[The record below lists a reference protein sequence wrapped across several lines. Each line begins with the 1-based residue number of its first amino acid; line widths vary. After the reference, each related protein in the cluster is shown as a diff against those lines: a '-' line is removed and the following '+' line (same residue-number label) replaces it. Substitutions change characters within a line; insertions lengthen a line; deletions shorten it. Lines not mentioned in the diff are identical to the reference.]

1 LHPILFRVG
10 ATPIYTYTVL
20 MHLGLVLGLLVAMR
34 AGQRRGIRAELVVD
48 AALWMAVPALVGGR
62 IGHILPE
69 WANYAANPRLA
80 LSITRGGFAFQ
91 GVLLGGALGGAIY
104 ARRSGISLA
113 ALSDLAALGLPVGQA
128 CGWLGA
134 LMHGAN
140 YGVVSYAGWAWE
152 LPDVYGVV
160 MPRFPTQAV
169 ATVGFLGIGALL
181 LALWRRKPAPGLLFP
196 VYLLAMG
203 LLLAPL
209 ECTRGDPGWRWGAW
223 RAAQALLALE
233 AGFGLVLLVV
243 ARYHAKD
250 G

>member
-1 LHPILFRVG
+1 MHPILFRVG

-20 MHLGLVLGLLVAMR
+20 IYLGAVLGLVAAMW
-34 AGQRRGIRAELVVD
+34 AGQRRGIPPQRVMD
-48 AALWMAVPALVGGR
+48 AALWMAAPALVGGR

-69 WANYAANPRLA
+69 WANYAAHPQLA
-80 LSITRGGFAFQ
+80 LGVGQGGFAFQ

-104 ARRSGISLA
+104 ARRSGVSLA
-113 ALSDLAALGLPVGQA
+113 ALSDLAALGLPLGQA

-140 YGVVSYAGWAWE
+140 YGVVSYADWAWE

-169 ATVGFLGIGALL
+169 AAVGFLGIGAVL
-181 LALWRRKPAPGLLFP
+181 LALWRRRAAPGLLFP
-196 VYLLAMG
+196 VYLLLMG
-203 LLLAPL
+203 LLLVPL
-209 ECTRGDPGWRWGAW
+209 ECTRGDPGWHWGVW
-223 RAAQALLALE
+223 RAAQVLLALE
-233 AGFGLVLLVV
+233 AGLGLVLLVV
-243 ARYHAKD
+243 ARHHAKD